1 MKHILVPTDFSIAS
15 GNACEYAASLAQ
27 SFGAKITL
35 VHVFAPPLVIDDISA
50 SSLVASHDELVE
62 RFQDLLES
70 EIQILSKKYHV
81 EIDTIVREGFADDM
95 IPKMAQKRQADVI
108 IMGMKGKG
116 SSNSIFGSTAI
127 SVIRKTNSPVLLI
140 PENSIYTSI
149 TRIGLAAD
157 LGSDAEINRYDLL
170 CEIAQKNNSL
180 ITVFNVQREGAEMK
194 LGETIGKM
202 KASLNFSKLKTVF
215 STIIDTNVVRGI
227 CRFMK
232 ENPEDVLV
240 MIAHRHNFFE
250 RMFGKVHTKEMS
262 YHTKIPLLVL
272 HDQG

>member
-1 MKHILVPTDFSIAS
+1 MNHILVPTDFSVAS
-15 GNACEYAASLAQ
+15 SNACEYAASLAQ

-70 EIQILSKKYHV
+70 EIQIISKKYQV

-95 IPKMAQKRQADVI
+95 IPKMAHKRQADVI

-116 SSNSIFGSTAI
+116 MSNSIFGSTAI

-157 LGSDAEINRYDLL
+157 LGSDSEINRYALL

-180 ITVFNVQREGAEMK
+180 ITIFNVQKEGAEMN
-194 LGETIGKM
+194 LGENIGKM
-202 KASLNFSKLKTVF
+202 KTSLNFSKLKTVF